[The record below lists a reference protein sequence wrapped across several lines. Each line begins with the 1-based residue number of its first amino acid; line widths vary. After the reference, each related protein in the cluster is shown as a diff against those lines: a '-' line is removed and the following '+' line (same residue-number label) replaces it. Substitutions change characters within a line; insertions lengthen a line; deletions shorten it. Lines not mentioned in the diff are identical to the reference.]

1 MKKTKIYISG
11 KMSGL
16 SRKRYTMLFS
26 LAQQSLEQ
34 RGYEVINPAAHQQAS
49 ANVAYKDALATDMA
63 LLASCDAI
71 YMLCNWQDSPGAKAE
86 YAFATACGMPVLY
99 QLTIEDARFMAEA
112 ERLATLHG
120 PHTSAVIIA
129 TDGHH
134 DIAVTGGNRN
144 DLLTAVQKAM
154 KNTNA
159 RDILTTAVFSYLKEN
174 GALKFIKAPTIPHD
188 AVTSQ
193 PLPETTHEE
202 PPAYRRTNDQNI
214 TSTQQ

>member
-1 MKKTKIYISG
+1 
-11 KMSGL
+11 MSGL
-16 SRKRYTMLFS
+16 PRERYTMLFS
-26 LAQQSLEQ
+26 LAQQSLER

-49 ANVAYKDALATDMA
+49 ANVTYKDALATDMA
-63 LLASCDAI
+63 MLASCDAI
-71 YMLCNWQDSPGAKAE
+71 YMLRNWQDSPGAKAE

-112 ERLATLHG
+112 ERLTTLHG

-154 KNTNA
+154 QNTSA
-159 RDILTTAVFSYLKEN
+159 RDILTTAVLSYLKDN
-174 GALKFIKAPTIPHD
+174 GAIKIVKASSVPHD
-188 AVTSQ
+188 AA
-193 PLPETTHEE
+193 PLQQKPETTHEE

-214 TSTQQ
+214 TPSQQQ

>member
-1 MKKTKIYISG
+1 
-11 KMSGL
+11 MSGL
-16 SRKRYTMLFS
+16 PRERYTMLF
-26 LAQQSLEQ
+26 LHAQQGLER

-49 ANVAYKDALATDMA
+49 ANVTYKDALATDMA

-71 YMLCNWQDSPGAKAE
+71 YMLRNWQDSPGAKAE

-99 QLTIEDARFMAEA
+99 QLTIEDTRFMAEA
-112 ERLATLHG
+112 ERLTTLHG

-154 KNTNA
+154 QNTSA
-159 RDILTTAVFSYLKEN
+159 RDILTTAVLSYLKDN
-174 GALKFIKAPTIPHD
+174 GAIKIVKASSVPH
-188 AVTSQ
+188 AATPSQ

-214 TSTQQ
+214 TPSQQQ